1 MSIKAFIAIV
11 VCKCLRFAARVLHRG
26 GTAMPGE
33 YALKICPELLSILS
47 KDVKTIAVTGTNGKT
62 TSARMIEEGFASQ
75 GKSFFSNRSGANLI
89 SGITTEFVIN
99 SSLSGKCRKEYAV
112 IECDEAAAVKV
123 FRQMKPKVAVVT
135 NLFSDQVDR
144 FGDVTYTRSVVYEAI
159 KGVPD
164 TVLCL
169 NADCPLTA
177 SLAEG
182 VPNRVVFYGV
192 DKGAVVSKEKVEADD
207 ASDCMVCGSELVY
220 DYVVYGHLGGF
231 RCPECGFARR
241 EPDYA
246 VTDILRQD
254 MQGSTIVLSVAG
266 EKHIMDV
273 NLPAVYN
280 IYNAAGA
287 AAAINEIGLGMDA
300 AGAALAT
307 FKCGFGRMEQF
318 DDLGKAG
325 AKMMLVKN
333 AAGCNQ
339 VIDFLGTIKEKF
351 ALLLIINN
359 RVADGTDISWLEDT
373 NFEKLCDMKG
383 TVTKIMVSGDR
394 LEEMEARLI
403 RAGVDESFISA
414 EKDYDKLIAWTKE
427 QEVPV
432 LIMPTYTAMMGF
444 REVIIRNIGG
454 EDFWK

>member
-1 MSIKAFIAIV
+1 MNIKAFIAIV
-11 VCKCLRFAARVLHRG
+11 VCKCLRFVARVLHRG

-47 KDVKTIAVTGTNGKT
+47 RDVKTVAVTGTNGKT

-99 SSLSGKCRKEYAV
+99 SSLSGKCRKDYAV
-112 IECDEAAAVKV
+112 IECDEAAAVRV
-123 FRQMKPKVAVVT
+123 FSQMKPKVVVVT

-144 FGDVTYTRSVVYEAI
+144 FGDVTYTRSVVYKAVQ
-159 KGVPD
+159 GVPGA
-164 TVLCL
+164 VLCL

-182 VPNRVVFYGV
+182 VPNKVVFYGV
-192 DKGAVVSKEKVEADD
+192 DKGAVVSKEKVEVDD
-207 ASDCMVCGSELVY
+207 ASTCMVCGGKLVY
-220 DYVVYGHLGGF
+220 DYVVYGHLGGY
-231 RCPECGFARR
+231 RCPRCGFARR

-246 VTDILRQD
+246 VTDIPRQD
-254 MQGSTIVLSVAG
+254 MQGSTMILSVKG
-266 EKHIMDV
+266 EKRMIDV
-273 NLPAVYN
+273 NLPAMYN

-287 AAAINEIGLGMDA
+287 AAAMTEIGLGIEA
-300 AGAALAT
+300 AASALAT
-307 FKCGFGRMEQF
+307 FKCGFGRMESF
-318 DDLGKAG
+318 DLGKAG
-325 AKMMLVKN
+325 ARMMLVKN

-373 NFEKLCDMKG
+373 SFEKLREMKG
-383 TVTKIMVSGDR
+383 YITKIMVSGDR
-394 LEEMEARLI
+394 LEEMKARLVK
-403 RAGVDESFISA
+403 AGVDESFIET
-414 EKDYDKLIAWTKE
+414 EKDYDKLIAWAQE

-444 REVIIRNIGG
+444 REVIVRTIGG
-454 EDFWK
+454 EDFWA